1 MLLNNN
7 ATAPAT
13 TGDATDVPLSLVQ
26 LDVSPTPTEGPLMSV
41 PGTTTSGL
49 TRPWYCMYTTMWV
62 WVRGCGLESVG

>member
-26 LDVSPTPTEGPLMSV
+26 LDVSPTPTEGPLISV

-49 TRPWYCMYTTMWV
+49 TRPWYCMYV
-62 WVRGCGLESVG
+62 HNNVGVG